1 MDILTLSSLEDLRR
15 ECIKNPFLI
24 KKNFKELIEEL
35 DLKLIKVSCYE
46 NFKLDTLKYNSDEKQ
61 NNKYDE
67 ENCITIFEA
76 LNSLSRAQATDERLW
91 VTLCFGQYS
100 KYTKSR
106 WPIKEIEVEI
116 DRIEEDKKANGVLK
130 KELDESYKAKEI
142 DYEEYTKRE
151 EIVKNNEESL
161 VYILY
166 KEKQKLRKHVKS
178 HWFATSVR
186 GRSRDNAISRLWWMA
201 ELANSADKTDYKTKL
216 NQILFNSDY
225 RANLLERTTT
235 ASSGKLLACITE
247 ISHEAFN
254 NNIKYER
261 SKFRN
266 FMKTVDLVGKRT
278 SLPSLSPDEL
288 KKILTPHYD
297 DAYK

>member
-1 MDILTLSSLEDLRR
+1 MDILTLSSLEVLRTA
-15 ECIKNPFLI
+15 CIKNPLLI
-24 KKNFKELIEEL
+24 EKNFKELIDEL
-35 DLKLIKVSCYE
+35 DLKLMKVLCYE
-46 NFKLDTLKYNSDEKQ
+46 NLKIDTLKYNSDEKQ

-67 ENCITIFEA
+67 ENCITIFEG

-106 WPIKEIEVEI
+106 WPIKKFKEEI
-116 DRIEEDKKANGVLK
+116 DRIEKEKGIYDDLK
-130 KELDESYKAKEI
+130 KDLDESYKANKI
-142 DYEEYTKRE
+142 DSEGYTKE
-151 EIVKNNEESL
+151 EKIFKNAKK
-161 VYILY
+161 ILETNLK

-186 GRSRDNAISRLWWMA
+186 GRLRDNAISRLWWMA

-235 ASSGKLLACITE
+235 ASSAKLLACITE
-247 ISHEAFN
+247 ISHEDSD
-254 NNIKYER
+254 IKFER
-261 SKFRN
+261 SNFRN
-266 FMKTVDLVGKRT
+266 FMRTVDLVGKRT
-278 SLPSLSPDEL
+278 SLPSLSPGEL
-288 KKILTPHYD
+288 KKILKPLYD